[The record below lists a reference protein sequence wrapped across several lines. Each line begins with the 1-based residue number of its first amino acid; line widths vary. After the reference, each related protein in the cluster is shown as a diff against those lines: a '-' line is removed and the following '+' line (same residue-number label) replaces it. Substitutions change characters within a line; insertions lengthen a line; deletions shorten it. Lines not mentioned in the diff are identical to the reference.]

1 MRRNASAAEI
11 ASALGGAK
19 PTSGGWLAKCPAHDD
34 RRASL
39 SLRDGEKRL
48 LAYCFAGCGWA
59 QIREALTAR
68 GLL

>member
-1 MRRNASAAEI
+1 VNRAKAAEI
-11 ASALGGAK
+11 ANALGDAK
-19 PTSGGWLAKCPAHDD
+19 PAGGGWLARCPAHDD

-48 LAYCFAGCGWA
+48 LAYCFAGCSWPR
-59 QIREALTAR
+59 IRDALRVR